1 MSLRQRTPT
10 AIVLLA
16 VLFAAVWWSPPFVF
30 FLVVQAVIVAALI
43 EFYNLAFR
51 KKLQPQRTAG
61 VVAALILGAPF
72 HFPSIP
78 LALALFGSLLFLGLY
93 YLAYARTLER
103 IMAVPGSLAITAF
116 GALYVAFPLDFFP
129 LLRVQWGPNHL
140 YFLFAVIFLG
150 DTGAYLVGRL
160 LGRHK
165 MSPLVSPNK
174 TWEGCVG
181 GLALACAG
189 AAAAQ
194 TLLLPSVSLPQA
206 VLCGLLVHAAA
217 QLSDPLES
225 LFKRAVGV
233 KDSSNLLPGHGGFL
247 DRIDSL
253 ILAGPFFYF
262 YITWFWK

>member
-10 AIVLLA
+10 ALVLLA
-16 VLFAAVWWSPPFVF
+16 VLFSAVQWSPPFVF
-30 FLVVQAVIVAALI
+30 FLVVQAFIVAALV
-43 EFYNLAFR
+43 EFYNLARR
-51 KKLQPQRTAG
+51 KKLQPQRAAG
-61 VVAALILGAPF
+61 ITAALLLGVPS
-72 HFPSIP
+72 HFTTVP
-78 LALALFGSLLFLGLY
+78 LTLALFGSLLFLGLY

-103 IMAVPGSLAITAF
+103 IMAVPGSLAVTFF
-116 GALYVAFPLDFFP
+116 GVIYVAFSLDFFP
-129 LLRVQWGPNHL
+129 LLRIQWGPPHV

-150 DTGAYLVGRL
+150 DTGAYIFGKW

-165 MSPLVSPNK
+165 MSPLISPNK

-189 AAAAQ
+189 AAGAQ
-194 TLLLPSVSLPQA
+194 QIFLRSVGLPQA
-206 VLCGLLVHAAA
+206 VLCGFFVHAVA

-247 DRIDSL
+247 DRVDSL

-262 YITWFWK
+262 YITYFWK

>member
-10 AIVLLA
+10 AIVMLA
-16 VLFAAVWWSPPFVF
+16 VLFAAVQWSPPFVF
-30 FLVVQAVIVAALI
+30 FLLVQAVIIASLL
-43 EFYNLAFR
+43 EFYSLAAR
-51 KKLQPQRTAG
+51 KKLQPQRLAG
-61 VVAALILGAPF
+61 GVAALLLGVPLC
-72 HFPSIP
+72 FPAIP
-78 LALALFGSLLFLGLY
+78 LSLAVFGSLLFLGLY
-93 YLAYARTLER
+93 YLAYARSLER
-103 IMAVPGSLAITAF
+103 IMTVPGSLGITAF
-116 GALYVAFPLDFFP
+116 GALYVAFPMDFFP
-129 LLRVQWGPNHL
+129 LLRVQWGPKYL

-150 DTGAYLVGRL
+150 DTGAYLFGKL

-174 TWEGCVG
+174 TWEGCAG
-181 GLALACAG
+181 GLIVACAG

-194 TLLLPSVSLPQA
+194 SLLLPSIGLLQT
-206 VLCGLLVHAAA
+206 VLCGLLVHAVA

-233 KDSSNLLPGHGGFL
+233 KDSSNILPGHGGFL

-262 YITWFWK
+262 YITYFWK

>member
-10 AIVLLA
+10 AIVMLA
-16 VLFAAVWWSPPFVF
+16 VLFAAVQWSPPFVF
-30 FLVVQAVIVAALI
+30 FLLVQAVIIASLL
-43 EFYNLAFR
+43 EFYSLAAR
-51 KKLQPQRTAG
+51 KKLQPQRLAG
-61 VVAALILGAPF
+61 SVAALLLGVPLC
-72 HFPSIP
+72 FPAIP
-78 LALALFGSLLFLGLY
+78 LSLALFGSLLFLGLF
-93 YLAYARTLER
+93 YLAYARSLER
-103 IMAVPGSLAITAF
+103 IMTVPGSLGITAF
-116 GALYVAFPLDFFP
+116 GALYVAFPMDFFP
-129 LLRVQWGPNHL
+129 LLRVQWGPKYL

-150 DTGAYLVGRL
+150 DTGAYLFGKL

-174 TWEGCVG
+174 TWEGCAG
-181 GLALACAG
+181 GLIVACAG

-194 TLLLPSVSLPQA
+194 SLLLPSIGLLQT
-206 VLCGLLVHAAA
+206 VLCGLLVHAVA

-233 KDSSNLLPGHGGFL
+233 KDSSNILPGHGGFL

-262 YITWFWK
+262 YITYFWK

>member
-10 AIVLLA
+10 AVVLLA
-16 VLFAAVWWSPPFVF
+16 VLFATVQWSPPFVF
-30 FLVVQAVIVAALI
+30 FLLVQAVIVAALV
-43 EFYNLAFR
+43 EFYDLASR
-51 KKLQPQRTAG
+51 KKLQPQRLAG
-61 VVAALILGAPF
+61 IVAALFLGAPLC
-72 HFPSIP
+72 FPAIP
-78 LALALFGSLLFLGLY
+78 LSLALFGSLLFLGLF
-93 YLAYARTLER
+93 YLAHAHTLER
-103 IMAVPGSLAITAF
+103 IMAVPGSLGITAF
-116 GALYVAFPLDFFP
+116 GVLYVAFPLDFFP
-129 LLRVQWGPNHL
+129 LLRVQWGPKYL

-150 DTGAYLVGRL
+150 DTGAYLFGML

-194 TLLLPSVSLPQA
+194 RLLLPSVGLLQA
-206 VLCGLLVHAAA
+206 MLCGLLVHAVA
-217 QLSDPLES
+217 QFSDPLES
-225 LFKRAVGV
+225 LFKRAVGI
-233 KDSSNLLPGHGGFL
+233 KDSSNILPGHGGFL

-262 YITWFWK
+262 YISYFWK